1 MRYEW
6 DSAKAASNVMKH
18 RVTFEDA
25 VLALQDPERLEEI
38 NDVDYGEV
46 RLRTWGLVI
55 SRVLLVV
62 TTERTSDVCRII
74 SARKATR
81 DETKNY
87 LLRSG
92 A

>member
-38 NDVDYGEV
+38 DDVD
-46 RLRTWGLVI
+46 
-55 SRVLLVV
+55 
-62 TTERTSDVCRII
+62 
-74 SARKATR
+74 
-81 DETKNY
+81 
-87 LLRSG
+87 
-92 A
+92 